1 MKLAA
6 VEGGGTSFVVAIGTS
21 PTEVL
26 ERAEFKTT
34 TPEETLGKCCA
45 WLKERVY
52 DALGVASFG
61 PVDLQMGSPTYG
73 HITTTPKPGWKNT
86 DILGPL
92 LKVRKVPVVFDTDV
106 NAPALAEYLHA
117 KNGNGPD
124 ANITS
129 CAYIT
134 VGTGIGVGLVVNG
147 APVTRRPGP
156 RVTEGVDNFGRALMT
171 VYPFLHPPTP
181 ANSARASQLVPPQ
194 FRPCAEM
201 AVMPCPH
208 PPNPARNSC
217 RALSAVIFFLHP
229 QPLRPSSITQS
240 LKPNA

>member
-1 MKLAA
+1 MDQHITLIANQTERPVRRAAMKLAA
-6 VEGGGTSFVVAIGTS
+6 VEGGGTSFVVAIARS

-26 ERAEFKTT
+26 ERAEFSTT

-45 WLKERVY
+45 WLKEREY

-73 HITTTPKPGWKNT
+73 YITTTPKLAWKNT

-92 LKVRKVPVVFDTDV
+92 LKVRKVPVAFDTDV

-117 KNGNGPD
+117 KKNGKGAE

-147 APVTRRPGP
+147 APVKQRGPPRAPRRVASCFLFLITR
-156 RVTEGVDNFGRALMT
+156 
-171 VYPFLHPPTP
+171 PPTP
-181 ANSARASQLVPPQ
+181 PT
-194 FRPCAEM
+194 CAQ
-201 AVMPCPH
+201 
-208 PPNPARNSC
+208 PAREGGRLWPCSD
-217 RALSAVIFFLHP
+217 
-229 QPLRPSSITQS
+229 QP
-240 LKPNA
+240 